1 MRNQKIY
8 FTLTL
13 IASVLLGIVLP
24 LALGIKDP
32 TLIATAFSSVWFLYA
47 MIMFI
52 IVFLIKPGLRIR
64 VIQRKNPTIVRYD
77 LTDSGEGRGRE
88 SEKIQYPIKS
98 EKKSPIIYN

>member
-1 MRNQKIY
+1 VRNHKFY

-13 IASVLLGIVLP
+13 IASVLFGIVLP

-32 TLIATAFSSVWFLYA
+32 TLIATTFSSVWFIYI

-77 LTDSGEGRGRE
+77 LTDSGEKRIRK

-98 EKKSPIIYN
+98 EKKSSIFNN